1 MKDLLLLDGKNV
13 HLFSVNKLYTKR
25 DGVAIGSHL
34 GPIIPG
40 IFMVDLKRKKIVQL
54 YF

>member
-40 IFMVDLKRKKIVQL
+40 VFIVDFERHVILK
-54 YF
+54 

>member
-25 DGVAIGSHL
+25 DGVAIGSRL

-40 IFMVDLKRKKIVQL
+40 IFIEDLERHVILK
-54 YF
+54 